1 MDSSWLPNSE
11 IFLVLLGVHT
21 ISLFFDWDCP
31 GAIVLSIAVQVVVAR
46 NKLHAVLD

>member
-11 IFLVLLGVHT
+11 VFLVLLDVHT
-21 ISLFFDWDCP
+21 ISLLYDWDCP
-31 GAIVLSIAVQVVVAR
+31 GDLVLSIAVQVVVAR